1 MIYSLE
7 IPSQMLTS
15 KRILS
20 FLGLGLLLS
29 LPALSQVFTANVT
42 GLVTDPSG
50 SAVSGA
56 EVRLSN
62 SNTGDTRTTTSDETG
77 RYTISQLPPGQYELN
92 VSVPGFKKS
101 VTSGIVLNVNQTAQ
115 YDTRMDVGE
124 NTQSVEVT
132 ASVVGIDAQTAN
144 KNVTFTTH
152 DMVELPQSLR
162 SPLLFVHATAGV
174 NAVRQGLQPY
184 MTDQNTNRFALNG
197 GRDESSAILVDGV
210 PIMAPGWGGAI
221 AVPSQDAVAETQ
233 VVRQAYDTQY
243 GKTDGGAVTLVTKS
257 GSNKYHG
264 AMFEFLRNDHFDA
277 NSWDNNKFGNGKTT
291 FQRHQFGG
299 NAGGPIWKSQK
310 LFFFSAFEALKQGQ
324 PAAFVGTVPTAA
336 MKQGDFSRVLNN
348 DGSLAVIYDPFST
361 VVDAKGN
368 YIRTPFPGNKIPT
381 ARFDPVGK
389 AVANLFPDPNQSQG
403 LSNGGLFS
411 KGGKYISNYYK
422 IDERIDWVR
431 TDKNSIF
438 GRITKAWQTD
448 SIPIYMGNGAD
459 SSTGEKDPRYQIV
472 LGDTW
477 VPSPTW
483 VVNLLIGFGRWHEDD
498 TSASTGYSSTIG
510 LPASLIKQFQADT
523 LPQFGFNN
531 YSQIGYT
538 EHNQNTRELSNLQIN
553 ASKELH
559 SHSIKF
565 GGLFEL
571 GRLYTND
578 AYSGFFNFDAGLT
591 SGPVAQTAS
600 DSSGN
605 DIASLLLGTGSSGSS
620 PYNAQ
625 LALSQRSYGFY
636 ANDTWRITRRLTFT
650 YGARYE
656 YQSPRTERYNR
667 FNYFDFNA
675 TNPLSTPA
683 GLNLKGGLVYGN
695 SQMWNPDHKNLAPRG
710 SIAYRITDK
719 VVFRA
724 GYGIFFQPTVAVA
737 NGPTDGYSTN
747 TNWIS
752 TQGGDGIVPANL
764 LSNPYPAGLNLPAG
778 ASAGLLTE
786 VGQSVNAAS
795 RLHPT
800 GYVQSYSAD
809 FQFQTGANGVLEV
822 GYTGVQGR
830 KLLLGAAN
838 MNINQLDPKY
848 LSQGSALNTQ
858 VANPFYGV
866 ITDPTSVL
874 SSKTVPQW
882 RLLLPY
888 PQYTSVLL
896 SPDTPGSASSFN
908 ALTVKYNHRFNSGFN
923 ILATYQ
929 WSKAIDNV
937 SETQVWEIKNYTR
950 DVYNRDA
957 ERSISGHDVPR
968 DFRAAILWELP
979 VGRGKQFGGNLSGAA
994 NAVAGG
1000 WRMSAIVRLAD
1011 GLPLQFTTSNSNSTY
1026 GFVVQRPNITSLTD
1040 LANVSGGQSI
1050 DHWFNTA
1057 AATRPATYT
1066 IGTAPRYT
1074 PNIRTGAL
1082 DTTDLLMSKE
1092 WGFFE
1097 RYRLQFRAEAI
1108 NVTNTPQYGRAN
1120 TTAGNGNFG
1129 RITGTYNAGPRTM
1142 QFGLRAEF

>member
-1 MIYSLE
+1 
-7 IPSQMLTS
+7 MLNTRQIS
-15 KRILS
+15 VRLS
-20 FLGLGLLLS
+20 LGLLLAF
-29 LPALSQVFTANVT
+29 PVLSQVFTANVT
-42 GLVTDPSG
+42 GLVTDSSG
-50 SAVSGA
+50 SSISGA
-56 EVRLSN
+56 EVHLLN
-62 SNTGDTRTTTSDETG
+62 SNTGDSRTGKSDETG
-77 RYTISQLPPGQYELN
+77 RFNFSQLAPGQYELN
-92 VSVPGFKKS
+92 VTIAGFKKF
-101 VTSGIVLNVNQTAQ
+101 VTSGITLNANQTAQ
-115 YDTRMDVGE
+115 YDARMDVGE
-124 NTQSVEVT
+124 NSQSVEVT

-144 KNVTFTTH
+144 KNVTFNTH

-174 NAVRQGLQPY
+174 NAVRQGIQPY

-257 GSNKYHG
+257 GSNTFHA

-277 NSWDNNKFGNGKTT
+277 NSWGNNKYGNGKTT

-299 NAGGPIWKSQK
+299 NIGGPLWKSKK
-310 LFFFSAFEALKQGQ
+310 LFFFSAFEALKQAE
-324 PAAFVGTVPTAA
+324 PAPFVGTVPTAA
-336 MKQGDFSRVLNN
+336 MKQGDFSRVLND
-348 DGSLAVIYDPFST
+348 DGSPVIIYDPFST
-361 VVDAKGN
+361 TVDSKGN
-368 YIRTPFPGNKIPT
+368 LIRSPFAGNKIPGT
-381 ARFDPVGK
+381 RMDPVGK
-389 AVANLFPDPNQSQG
+389 AVANLFPDPNQSQL

-411 KGGKYISNYYK
+411 KGGKYTSNYYK
-422 IDERIDWVR
+422 LDERIDWVR

-448 SIPIYMGNGAD
+448 SIPIYMGHGAD
-459 SSTGEKDPRYQIV
+459 STTGEKDPRYQIV

-483 VVNLLIGFGRWHEDD
+483 VVNLLVGFGRWHEDD
-498 TSASTGYSSTIG
+498 TSASTGYVASIG

-523 LPQFGFNN
+523 LPQFEFNN
-531 YSQIGYT
+531 YSQLGYT
-538 EHNQNTRELSNLQIN
+538 EHNQNTRELSNIQIN

-578 AYSGFFNFDAGLT
+578 AYSGFFNFDSGLT
-591 SGPVAQTAS
+591 SGPVAQTNS
-600 DSSGN
+600 DTSGN

-625 LALSQRSYGFY
+625 LALSQRSFGFY

-656 YQSPRTERYNR
+656 YQAPRTERYNR

-675 TNPLSTPA
+675 TNPLSAKT

-695 SQMWNPDHKNLAPRG
+695 RQMWNPDHNNLAPRG
-710 SIAYRITDK
+710 SIAYKITEK
-719 VVFRA
+719 LVFRA
-724 GYGIFFQPTVAVA
+724 GYGIFFQPTIAVS

-752 TQGGDGIVPANL
+752 TKGGDGLTPANL
-764 LSNPYPAGLNLPAG
+764 LSNPYPSGLNLPAG
-778 ASAGLLTE
+778 AADGLLTE
-786 VGQSVNAAS
+786 AGLSVNAAS

-809 FQFQTGANGVLEV
+809 FQFQTGANGVLEF

-838 MNINQLDPKY
+838 MNINQLDSKY
-848 LSQGSALNTQ
+848 LSMGTGLNVQ
-858 VANPFYGV
+858 VANPFFGV
-866 ITDPTSVL
+866 ITDPNSVL
-874 SSKTVPQW
+874 SSRTVPKW

-888 PQYTSVLL
+888 PQFTGVIL
-896 SPDTPGSASSFN
+896 SPDTPGSSSSFN
-908 ALTVKYNHRFNSGFN
+908 ALTVKYNHRFQAGLN
-923 ILATYQ
+923 LLVTYQ

-937 SETQVWEIKNYTR
+937 SETQVWEIRNYTR
-950 DVYNRDA
+950 DINHLDA
-957 ERSISGHDVPR
+957 ERSISGHDIPQ

-979 VGRGKQFGGNLSGAA
+979 VGRGKRFAGNLSSAA
-994 NAVAGG
+994 NAVVGG

-1011 GLPLQFTTSNSNSTY
+1011 GLPLQFSASNSNSVY
-1026 GFVVQRPNITSLTD
+1026 GFVVQRPNITSRAD
-1040 LANVSGGQSI
+1040 LGNVSGGRSI

-1057 AATRPATYT
+1057 AVTRPAPFTL
-1066 IGTAPRYT
+1066 GNAPRY
-1074 PNIRTGAL
+1074 PGNIRTGAL
-1082 DTTDLLMSKE
+1082 DTTDLLMSTE
-1092 WGFFE
+1092 WKFFE
-1097 RYRLQFRAEAI
+1097 HYRLQFRAEAI

-1120 TTAGNGNFG
+1120 TTVGNGNFG
-1129 RITGTYNAGPRTM
+1129 RVTGTYNAGPRTM